1 MRSHPIRNVLRGL
14 IAAGLLAAGAN
25 VSYGHSAVRHYSLS
39 HACFLND
46 FDSDSHLGLHR
57 NQGQESLFAAIETE
71 RLDQIHEIQECE
83 RAAALHDARS
93 RVNAFLNHRVPRI
106 SNELLFGFRTGFSW
120 VGLVAKTRNS
130 VISQWNGALLKLAD
144 IVGQVQSTELE
155 PTSVGIQAN
164 IFVYRF
170 EDESNGSAI
179 EMDVTVSNSLPNQ
192 LAVAELHPDDRAAY
206 NSLQTGMD
214 PICNEWQKCEP
225 KDPKYLSIA
234 NSCSIVEDNSY
245 LEEITVVQSQT
256 LDASEEV
263 AKSEVITEGTLIAE
277 SNRAWEEPARPPI
290 LEGDS
295 TPKVASNTSTD
306 YGHCGLGHCAIES
319 LGHCAI
325 ENSAIEN
332 SANENSANE
341 NTPNENSEPIL
352 ADKEHDLLSDVPNY
366 LGDVERLPIDE
377 MRIPHVELPLV
388 YDRNVIDCW
397 TATDWNVK
405 HWYFKSQSHTST
417 GLFYSSP
424 HKRIYN
430 DLAMA
435 TGSPVSGVLDQLPID
450 PALIPNDSRSLYPE
464 TDIVEYPSFF
474 TVYTPGPWFSDLISS
489 TTDFAK
495 SQWKLWRPTMEK
507 SRKQTN
513 RITANHLRNIGMFFL
528 KSASLFDT
536 TGFDAEV
543 AGRDQTQR

>member
-57 NQGQESLFAAIETE
+57 NRGQESLLAAIEIET
-71 RLDQIHEIQECE
+71 RDQIHEIHECE

-93 RVNAFLNHRVPRI
+93 HVNAFLNHRVPRI

-130 VISQWNGALLKLAD
+130 VISQWNGTLIQLAD
-144 IVGQVQSTELE
+144 LVGQAQSTELE
-155 PTSVGIQAN
+155 PALVGMQAN

-170 EDESNGSAI
+170 EDESTGSAI
-179 EMDVTVSNSLPNQ
+179 DSDVTASNSLPNQ
-192 LAVAELHPDDRAAY
+192 LAIAELHPDNRAAY

-214 PICNEWQKCEP
+214 PICSEWQKCEP
-225 KDPKYLSIA
+225 MDPKYSSIA
-234 NSCSIVEDNSY
+234 NSCAIVEDNSY
-245 LEEITVVQSQT
+245 LEEITVVQTQT
-256 LDASEEV
+256 LDSTEEV
-263 AKSEVITEGTLIAE
+263 AKSEVFTEGTLIAE
-277 SNRAWEEPARPPI
+277 SDRTSVDPARPPI

-295 TPKVASNTSTD
+295 TPKVASNTSTE
-306 YGHCGLGHCAIES
+306 YGHCGLGHCSIEY
-319 LGHCAI
+319 
-325 ENSAIEN
+325 SAI
-332 SANENSANE
+332 
-341 NTPNENSEPIL
+341 ENSEPIL

-366 LGDVERLPIDE
+366 LADVERLPIDE
-377 MRIPHVELPLV
+377 SSRPHAELPLV
-388 YDRNVIDCW
+388 YERNVIESW

-430 DLAMA
+430 DLAMVS
-435 TGSPVSGVLDQLPID
+435 GSPVSGILDLPID
-450 PALIPNDSRSLYPE
+450 PALIPNDSRILYPE
-464 TDIVEYPSFF
+464 SGIVEYPSST

-495 SQWKLWRPTMEK
+495 SHWKLWNPMIEQ

-513 RITANHLRNIGMFFL
+513 RITASQLRNIGMFFL
-528 KSASLFDT
+528 KSASLLDT

>member
-57 NQGQESLFAAIETE
+57 NKGQEPLLAAIETE
-71 RLDQIHEIQECE
+71 TLEQINEIQECE

-93 RVNAFLNHRVPRI
+93 HVNAFLNHRVPRI

-120 VGLVAKTRNS
+120 VGMVAKTQNS
-130 VISQWNGALLKLAD
+130 VISHWNGELIKIAD
-144 IVGQVQSTELE
+144 IVGKAQATDLEL
-155 PTSVGIQAN
+155 TGIGIQAN

-170 EDESNGSAI
+170 EDESNGAASEVNGAA
-179 EMDVTVSNSLPNQ
+179 TNSLPNQ
-192 LAVAELHPDDRAAY
+192 LAVAELHPDNRAAY

-225 KDPKYLSIA
+225 MDPKYSSIA

-245 LEEITVVQSQT
+245 LEEITVVQSPV
-256 LDASEEV
+256 LDEAEEV
-263 AKSEVITEGTLIAE
+263 AKSEEITEGTLIAE
-277 SNRAWEEPARPPI
+277 STRTWEEPTRPPI

-295 TPKVASNTSTD
+295 TPKVASNASID
-306 YGHCGLGHCAIES
+306 YGHCG

-332 SANENSANE
+332 S
-341 NTPNENSEPIL
+341 EPIL
-352 ADKEHDLLSDVPNY
+352 ADKEQDLLSDVPNY
-366 LGDVERLPIDE
+366 LAHVEKLPIDE
-377 MRIPHVELPLV
+377 PRTQGDESLLV
-388 YDRNVIDCW
+388 YERNVIDSW

-405 HWYFKSQSHTST
+405 HWYFKSQSHSST

-430 DLAMA
+430 DLAMVS
-435 TGSPVSGVLDQLPID
+435 GSPVSGILDHLPID
-450 PALIPNDSRSLYPE
+450 PALIPNDSRILYPE
-464 TDIVEYPSFF
+464 SDIVEFPSST
-474 TVYTPGPWFSDLISS
+474 TVYTPGPWFTDLISS

-495 SQWKLWRPTMEK
+495 SQWKLWNPTIEQ

-513 RITANHLRNIGMFFL
+513 RITANQLRNIGMFFL
-528 KSASLFDT
+528 KSASLLDT

>member
-14 IAAGLLAAGAN
+14 IAAGLLAVGAN

-57 NQGQESLFAAIETE
+57 NNGQESLLSAIETE
-71 RLDQIHEIQECE
+71 ALDQINEIEECE
-83 RAAALHDARS
+83 RFAALHDALS
-93 RVNAFLNHRVPRI
+93 HVNAFLNHRVPRI
-106 SNELLFGFRTGFSW
+106 SNELLLGFRTGFSW
-120 VGLVAKTRNS
+120 VGLVAKKRNS
-130 VISQWNGALLKLAD
+130 IISQWNGTLLKLAD
-144 IVGQVQSTELE
+144 IVGQAQSTELE
-155 PTSVGIQAN
+155 PTAVGIQAN

-170 EDESNGSAI
+170 EDESNAAASDADGIA
-179 EMDVTVSNSLPNQ
+179 TNSLPNKP
-192 LAVAELHPDDRAAY
+192 AVAELDPDNRTAY

-225 KDPKYLSIA
+225 VEPKYSSIA

-245 LEEITVVQSQT
+245 LEEITVVQSPI

-263 AKSEVITEGTLIAE
+263 AKSEEIAE
-277 SNRAWEEPARPPI
+277 GVFVAESDRNREEQSRPPI

-295 TPKVASNTSTD
+295 MPKVASNASTD
-306 YGHCGLGHCAIES
+306 YGHCGLGHCA
-319 LGHCAI
+319 L
-325 ENSAIEN
+325 ENG
-332 SANENSANE
+332 
-341 NTPNENSEPIL
+341 EPIL
-352 ADKEHDLLSDVPNY
+352 ADKENDLLSDVPNY
-366 LGDVERLPIDE
+366 LANVERLPIDE
-377 MRIPHVELPLV
+377 PLMPRAESPLL
-388 YDRNVIDCW
+388 YDRNVIDSW

-405 HWYFKSQSHTST
+405 HWYFKSQSHTAT

-430 DLAMA
+430 DLAMVS
-435 TGSPVSGVLDQLPID
+435 GSPILGILDHLPID
-450 PALIPNDSRSLYPE
+450 PALFPNESRILYPE
-464 TDIVEYPSFF
+464 SDFVEFPSST
-474 TVYTPGPWFSDLISS
+474 TVYTPGPWFTDLIAS

-495 SQWKLWRPTMEK
+495 SQWKLWSPTMEQ

-513 RITANHLRNIGMFFL
+513 RITANQLRNIGMFFL
-528 KSASLFDT
+528 NSASLFDT